1 MHTKAKI
8 KLIRKRELKNKGPK
22 IVACQCK
29 RFKYTNNI
37 AEENAKGGV
46 GTHLA
51 QLQSLTESQFKFS
64 AIGRLKVKK

>member
-29 RFKYTNNI
+29 CFKYTNNI

-51 QLQSLTESQFKFS
+51 QL
-64 AIGRLKVKK
+64 